1 MTEPRRRTLRRPA
14 AAALGLVA
22 LAMSGCTTISVPGG
36 PDLMGQTAAP
46 PRQPTAD
53 RPEPD
58 ARGVISYPTYQV
70 AVARDGDTVTTIAQR
85 LGLDPA
91 SLASVN
97 GLPPNAPLNAG
108 EIVLLNQR
116 VATSATAAPAAAGGA
131 TAGLASGAG
140 GAVDVATLAGSALDR
155 AEGQP
160 AAAGTTA
167 TAAATPAP
175 TSSPAPKAAPA
186 KPAAPAKV
194 ATGTEPVRHVV
205 KRGETAYSIAR
216 MYNVSVRSLADW
228 NGLDAKMTVREGQTL
243 LIPVATGPAPKT
255 AAVTAPGAG
264 SPTPEPPSAAEPQ
277 PADEAPKAQA
287 AAPSSG
293 GGSAPA
299 AAAAPAKTE
308 TAPVVAAPQTKA
320 SDTARLAQPVAGKIV
335 SPYKPGSNE
344 GVDFGAPAGAPVK
357 AADAGTVAAITQDTE
372 QVPII
377 VIRHANGL
385 LTVYANVDDITV
397 EKGTTVARGQTIAT
411 VGGGN
416 PSYLHFEVREG
427 FDSVDPVD
435 YLAN

>member
-1 MTEPRRRTLRRPA
+1 MTEFRRRTLRRPA

-22 LAMSGCTTISVPGG
+22 LALAGCTTISVPGA
-36 PDLMGQTAAP
+36 PDLIGQTDAP
-46 PRQPTAD
+46 PRQPTAE

-70 AVARDGDTVTTIAQR
+70 AVAREGDTVTSIAQR
-85 LGLDPA
+85 LGLDA
-91 SLASVN
+91 SALASVN
-97 GLPPNAPLNAG
+97 GLPANAPLNPG

-116 VATSATAAPAAAGGA
+116 VAASTPSAGVAPAGTEG
-131 TAGLASGAG
+131 GLAAG

-160 AAAGTTA
+160 AAASPSTT
-167 TAAATPAP
+167 AATPAP
-175 TSSPAPKAAPA
+175 TTSPAPKAAPA
-186 KPAAPAKV
+186 KPAAAAKT

-216 MYNVSVRSLADW
+216 MYNITVRSLADW

-243 LIPVATGPAPKT
+243 LIPTSTGPAPKT
-255 AAVTAPGAG
+255 AVVTAPGSG

-277 PADEAPKAQA
+277 PEDEAPKAQ
-287 AAPSSG
+287 
-293 GGSAPA
+293 PA
-299 AAAAPAKTE
+299 AQTAGGASGSSATAAAPAKTD

-335 SPYKPGSNE
+335 SPYKPGANE
-344 GVDFGAPAGAPVK
+344 GVDFGAPSGAPVK
-357 AADAGTVAAITQDTE
+357 AAEAGTVAAITQDTD

-397 EKGTTVARGQTIAT
+397 EKGTTVARGQTIAS
-411 VGGGN
+411 VGGGS
-416 PSYLHFEVREG
+416 PSVLHFEVREG

-435 YLAN
+435 YLSD

>member
-1 MTEPRRRTLRRPA
+1 MTESRRRTLRRPA
-14 AAALGLVA
+14 AAAMGLVV
-22 LAMSGCTTISVPGG
+22 LAMAGCTTISVPGG
-36 PDLMGQTAAP
+36 PDLIGQTEAP
-46 PRQPTAD
+46 PRQPTAE

-70 AVARDGDTVTTIAQR
+70 AVAREGDTVTTIAQR
-85 LGLDPA
+85 LGLDA
-91 SLASVN
+91 TSLASVN
-97 GLPPNAPLNAG
+97 GLPPNTPLNPG

-116 VATSATAAPAAAGGA
+116 VAASTAAPA
-131 TAGLASGAG
+131 TAGSTEGLAAGAG

-160 AAAGTTA
+160 AAAPTT
-167 TAAATPAP
+167 TPAP

-186 KPAAPAKV
+186 KPAAPAKT
-194 ATGTEPVRHVV
+194 ATGTEPQRHVV

-216 MYNVSVRSLADW
+216 MYNITVRSLADW

-255 AAVTAPGAG
+255 AVVTAPGSG

-277 PADEAPKAQA
+277 PEDEAPKAQP
-287 AAPSSG
+287 APQTAG
-293 GGSAPA
+293 GTAGSAA
-299 AAAAPAKTE
+299 TAAAPAKTD

-335 SPYKPGSNE
+335 SPYKPGANE
-344 GVDFGAPAGAPVK
+344 GVDFGAPSGAPVK
-357 AADAGTVAAITQDTE
+357 AAEAGTVAAITQDTE

-385 LTVYANVDDITV
+385 LTVYANVGDITV
-397 EKGTTVARGQTIAT
+397 EKGTTVARGQTIAS